1 MDFSSSEDLKVS
13 ATDTYREIGT
23 HRQQRTRTI
32 TVDITNDTSKD
43 VRGHR
48 MRIPAD
54 KHFLSGVSE
63 PIGLIT
69 AYGGT
74 ARMTVKTT
82 SRPGASIDNLM
93 GEFTINFRNEDDS
106 RTVLSKTFTDMYL
119 RAWDGLKVFNPD
131 DPAAVA
137 KFNILLFGW
146 AGAGKS
152 SLLQSIMTLLT
163 ESREVLKNAVTV
175 GGGQDHVTTDIRYT
189 DLNKFGIHANLVDTW
204 GMDGDNYTGKTLS
217 MLCQGL
223 LPSGWGMYQAMGQDE
238 AAKIARGAATR
249 EQRQIHAVLFCLP
262 HAMIESEAD
271 MANIAGQFQELVRQ
285 GINPIVLLSR
295 IDEVVPEVRDDPLG
309 THDGVEM
316 LRVAV
321 AKRLMIPMSRV
332 LPMVPYVDENQRD
345 FDKDRLLFKT
355 LSMALRHASEF
366 RTLGDID
373 RGIKELDFD
382 VGGGVHHGR
391 VHATSVGK
399 GGAGADGGGGTAQVV
414 APVVDA
420 ANAKLLEAMGIVKGF
435 TVAPA
440 VPPPPPSSALTKIRP
455 AALGTPP
462 PPSSAPAETR
472 LAPDGCLY
480 QRHDFLAFFGSLKH
494 WDAASST
501 SSLPP
506 PPPRSPLLQATQ
518 PRARNKAGRRT
529 RQAAC
534 RNGVQCAR
542 QDCHFV
548 HPAGWK
554 GGQAPM
560 TPKGPTNPPPPP
572 PPASIRGAVGG
583 GGGGER
589 PPPIPFARVVHST
602 AFNPE
607 KGDFAVRKGER
618 VRVVA
623 IDRAG
628 VPPWAYTVALPN
640 GREVGTELSMLTPP
654 VDGTPPKGGV
664 PTAFRQVGRGG
675 SRGLFSSVRSFF
687 GGGGGEVRDTPPPP
701 PADLPRGW
709 TQYADGKRG
718 RSYYVHVATGVT
730 QWDKP

>member
-43 VRGHR
+43 VSGHR

-223 LPSGWGMYQAMGQDE
+223 LPSGWGMMQNMGQDE

-249 EQRQIHAVLFCLP
+249 EQRQIHCVLFCLP
-262 HAMIESEAD
+262 HAMIENEAD

-295 IDEVVPEVRDDPLG
+295 IDEVVPDVRDDPMG
-309 THDGVEM
+309 THDGVET
-316 LRVAV
+316 LRATVA
-321 AKRLMIPMSRV
+321 AKLSIPASRV

-345 FDKDRLLFKT
+345 VDKDRLINKL
-355 LSMALRHASEF
+355 LNQALRSASEF
-366 RTLGDID
+366 RALGDID
-373 RGIKELDFD
+373 VATKGLDFD
-382 VGGGVHHGR
+382 VGGGISHGR
-391 VHATSVGK
+391 VHDTGVGK
-399 GGAGADGGGGTAQVV
+399 SGTGAGDVGGT

-420 ANAKLLEAMGIVKGF
+420 ATAKLLAAMGIVAA
-435 TVAPA
+435 APA
-440 VPPPPPSSALTKIRP
+440 APPS
-455 AALGTPP
+455 
-462 PPSSAPAETR
+462 PPSFAAPT
-472 LAPDGCLY
+472 
-480 QRHDFLAFFGSLKH
+480 
-494 WDAASST
+494 
-501 SSLPP
+501 
-506 PPPRSPLLQATQ
+506 
-518 PRARNKAGRRT
+518 
-529 RQAAC
+529 
-534 RNGVQCAR
+534 
-542 QDCHFV
+542 
-548 HPAGWK
+548 
-554 GGQAPM
+554 
-560 TPKGPTNPPPPP
+560 
-572 PPASIRGAVGG
+572 RGAVGG
-583 GGGGER
+583 GGGGEKQ
-589 PPPIPFARVVHST
+589 T
-602 AFNPE
+602 
-607 KGDFAVRKGER
+607 
-618 VRVVA
+618 
-623 IDRAG
+623 
-628 VPPWAYTVALPN
+628 
-640 GREVGTELSMLTPP
+640 
-654 VDGTPPKGGV
+654 GG
-664 PTAFRQVGRGG
+664 GRG
-675 SRGLFSSVRSFF
+675 SFFSSVRSFV
-687 GGGGGEVRDTPPPP
+687 GGGGGGDSGGGETKTAETKTTTTTSEDTCAFCRKNAPEMALVPCGHKCLCKTCDAHAAKMAGASGSRACPICRQVVK
-701 PADLPRGW
+701 ASLR
-709 TQYADGKRG
+709 
-718 RSYYVHVATGVT
+718 VF
-730 QWDKP
+730 